1 VSKSNQKSRRTRR
14 RFSDEYKAEVVEL
27 IRTGNKSLGLVCKD
41 LGLTDSAV
49 RKWVQKSQDN
59 TLKSSSSSGDGES
72 TSDELKRLRSENKQL
87 KAERDILK
95 KATAFFAK
103 DSM

>member
-1 VSKSNQKSRRTRR
+1 MSKQKSGNTRRT
-14 RFSDEYKAEVVEL
+14 FSDEYKAEVVAL
-27 IRTGNKSLGLVCKD
+27 IKNGNKPFSLVCKD
-41 LGLTDSAV
+41 LGLTDSVV
-49 RKWVQKSQDN
+49 RRWLRESKEN
-59 TLKSSSSSGDGES
+59 PLKTSTTGDEES
-72 TSDELKRLRSENKQL
+72 ISDELKRLRAENKQL